1 MLCHVPWTLRSAG
14 KSDHRGDT
22 HRWAWLSSKKLNLW
36 TLKCKVHMMFTC
48 HKIKFHHPPQTIFE
62 KESLLKKKKN
72 VSTYLHLQSKLLTFS
87 QSIGQCGVDTW
98 PHLPVCL
105 WSGHFSGSVSSS
117 LKWGHGK
124 DVWPGWLG
132 CLSVNR
138 LWSGWPKSTSAQAGP
153 VLSTLAVTV
162 EARCPLQRS
171 PGTFSASG

>member
-1 MLCHVPWTLRSAG
+1 MSVVVFQETKFVDPEMQSSHDVHLSQNKIPSPPPNYIWEGITL
-14 KSDHRGDT
+14 
-22 HRWAWLSSKKLNLW
+22 
-36 TLKCKVHMMFTC
+36 
-48 HKIKFHHPPQTIFE
+48 
-62 KESLLKKKKN
+62 KKKN

-138 LWSGWPKSTSAQAGP
+138 LWSGWPESTSAQSGP